1 MLIVTYVSSS
11 GATTKVDAEDS
22 ANVMQAAVAH
32 GIDGIIGECGG
43 SMMCATCHVY
53 IDEAFATRTGPR
65 SEGEEEMLEGAVC
78 EIRPSSRL
86 SCQIAISKELDG
98 LLVHLPPRQI

>member
-1 MLIVTYVSSS
+1 MPSITYVSSS
-11 GATTKVDAEDS
+11 GATTKVEAEYGAS
-22 ANVMQAAVAH
+22 VMQAAVAH
-32 GIDGIIGECGG
+32 GLEGIVGECGG

-53 IDEAFATRTGPR
+53 VDEAFAGRTGPR
-65 SEGEEEMLEGAVC
+65 SEGEEEMLEGAVS

-98 LLVHLPPRQI
+98 LVVHLPPRQI